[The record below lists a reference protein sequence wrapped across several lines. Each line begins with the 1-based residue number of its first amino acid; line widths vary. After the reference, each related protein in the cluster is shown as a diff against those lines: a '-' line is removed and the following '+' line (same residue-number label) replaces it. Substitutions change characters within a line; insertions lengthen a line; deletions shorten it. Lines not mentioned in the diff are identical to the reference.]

1 MREVKARRPAGR
13 GAGARALV
21 LASLVLSAAPAR
33 AGEII
38 GEVDARAGV
47 GITDNAQYLPGDA
60 KLRDEFLSGTA
71 AGRLRYRG
79 PLWNHSLGYQ
89 ATGNVYLED
98 IGPSGYSQSAA
109 WQTTGIITPQ
119 WKLDLGV
126 SGSYAQTTVFDR
138 EDVQTVMPRLTP
150 LGKTTYAS
158 FSANQALTYEPN
170 PRRRFTEA
178 FMASRIHVLDAPPQV
193 GFPDTTLIGGN
204 LRGEQQL
211 SIDQINADIT
221 GAYMKSFFPNGR
233 GQDREW
239 ILLQA
244 LAGWRRDLNP
254 QWSVEARF
262 GALGIFLLDG
272 VRGIIAP
279 AFQLNAA
286 YKRERWFANASLQQ
300 TVTPNVW
307 GGSATISDVALVRA
321 ALPLTRSERY
331 YFTGYGSYM
340 YGRQATSSGSRHV
353 FDNRTVGATLTAR
366 SEKRPFYAAL
376 EYIFTDQVFYD
387 GSGGSVPLRRQ
398 MLMFNV
404 GGTFIFG
411 KGQPSIFGGVL

>member
-1 MREVKARRPAGR
+1 L
-13 GAGARALV
+13 ALA
-21 LASLVLSAAPAR
+21 LLVHAAPPAR
-33 AGEII
+33 AGEIL

-47 GITDNAQYLPGDA
+47 GVTDNAQYVPGDA
-60 KLRDEFLSGTA
+60 KQRDELLSGTG

-89 ATGNVYLED
+89 ATGTVYLES

-119 WKLDLGV
+119 WKLDLGA
-126 SGSYAQTTVFDR
+126 SASYAQTTVFDR

-150 LGKTTYAS
+150 LGKTTYTS

-170 PRRRFTEA
+170 PRRKFAEA
-178 FMASRIHVLDAPPQV
+178 LMVSRIHVLDAPAQV
-193 GFPDTTLIGGN
+193 SFPDTFMIGGN

-221 GAYMKSFFPNGR
+221 GAYMSSFYPNGR

-239 ILLQA
+239 LLLQA

-254 QWSVEARF
+254 QWSAEARI
-262 GALGIFLLDG
+262 GAMGIFLLDG
-272 VRGIIAP
+272 LRGIIAP

-307 GGSATISDVALVRA
+307 GGSAMISDILLVRA

-331 YFTGYGSYM
+331 YFMGFGSYM
-340 YGRQATSSGSRHV
+340 YGRQATSAGSVHS

-366 SEKRPFYAAL
+366 SEKRPFYAQL
-376 EYIFTDQVFYD
+376 EYTFTDQVFYAGD
-387 GSGGSVPLRRQ
+387 GGNVPLRRQ
-398 MLMFNV
+398 MLMLNV
-404 GGTFIFG
+404 GGTLIFG